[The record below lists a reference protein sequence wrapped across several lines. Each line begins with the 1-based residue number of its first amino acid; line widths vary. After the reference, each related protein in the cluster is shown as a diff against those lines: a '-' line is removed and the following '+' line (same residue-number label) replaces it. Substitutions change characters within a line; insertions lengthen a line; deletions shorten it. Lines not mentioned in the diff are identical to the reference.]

1 MQHLGA
7 EGGHL
12 RRLHEADFGDGAGAG
27 NQAGIRGVDAGHVG
41 PDLDAACVQ
50 CLGQEG
56 RAVVGAA
63 TAEGGGA
70 TIAVGTDEALGDDQA
85 VTQQRAHRLLA
96 EGAGR
101 REIHGGL
108 AKAAVGAQQL
118 ARILPLGLD
127 PALVQEFG
135 EETGGH
141 QLAAGDEAIGEFG
154 VGVLTG
160 LTGHGA
166 NVAELGMDEGA
177 HVARVAKGGQNGQ
190 LDVGKPGK
198 LGILSGFVQFTLSQA
213 HQQVGDAGAG
223 AQHHH
228 PGRRIGQH
236 HVGAVVHGRGIGD
249 AGSAKLGDIDRVHC
263 ILLSQGENPVSSGK

>member
-1 MQHLGA
+1 MSPSWA
-7 EGGHL
+7 WM
-12 RRLHEADFGDGAGAG
+12 R
-27 NQAGIRGVDAGHVG
+27 
-41 PDLDAACVQ
+41 
-50 CLGQEG
+50 
-56 RAVVGAA
+56 
-63 TAEGGGA
+63 
-70 TIAVGTDEALGDDQA
+70 
-85 VTQQRAHRLLA
+85 
-96 EGAGR
+96 
-101 REIHGGL
+101 
-108 AKAAVGAQQL
+108 
-118 ARILPLGLD
+118 
-127 PALVQEFG
+127 
-135 EETGGH
+135 
-141 QLAAGDEAIGEFG
+141 
-154 VGVLTG
+154 
-160 LTGHGA
+160 
-166 NVAELGMDEGA
+166 A